1 MSYAGNLRVC
11 ICTRLAFALCADS
24 SPPPRA
30 PCFTCRPA
38 GTISQR
44 ERPAGEAVNAEYLS
58 SAVQY
63 DDEDGRLM
71 DAQGEAVMMGWEAP
85 LMERHADT
93 ICAAVS
99 QRKGPMQQP
108 PR

>member
-1 MSYAGNLRVC
+1 
-11 ICTRLAFALCADS
+11 
-24 SPPPRA
+24 
-30 PCFTCRPA
+30 
-38 GTISQR
+38 
-44 ERPAGEAVNAEYLS
+44 
-58 SAVQY
+58 VQY